1 MSATKHPVLKT
12 FLLKEEPGRVVPPP
26 SPLSPLPP
34 VDVSGFMS
42 SLFQG
47 GRKKK
52 KHYKAFRAALTTA
65 VAYSK

>member
-52 KHYKAFRAALTTA
+52 KTLQSFQSCTNHSSGIL
-65 VAYSK
+65 